1 MVQED
6 ACVASTQMVVDLVD
20 LEGWCPA
27 ALQGLWVTYLWP
39 FKFLFTHVSH
49 KWVGRSS
56 VIWERSLGHLLCLP
70 YRASATWMHTQVHAH
85 TCIYIYI
92 YMYIHPHMC
101 THIPH
106 IYTHTCACTHTH
118 TNTCTHMHMPPHA
131 HIPAHRDRWVCTVR
145 AQRMGTL
152 SKSVCKLLLLS
163 PWISQQ
169 ESDVSVVQAQG
180 GLSKA
185 CLPGLG
191 ISTLPTLGSSDI
203 LLFPCPLRSPQRLS
217 QSPL

>member
-1 MVQED
+1 MEGPSPGISSGAVVQGTSHMVQED

-39 FKFLFTHVSH
+39 FKFLFTHISH

-92 YMYIHPHMC
+92 YMYIHPHAH
-101 THIPH
+101 THPPH
-106 IYTHTCACTHTH
+106 IYTHMCMHTH
-118 TNTCTHMHMPPHA
+118 TNMPLFVKRPF
-131 HIPAHRDRWVCTVR
+131 
-145 AQRMGTL
+145 
-152 SKSVCKLLLLS
+152 LLS
-163 PWISQQ
+163 Y
-169 ESDVSVVQAQG
+169 
-180 GLSKA
+180 LSLNK
-185 CLPGLG
+185 L
-191 ISTLPTLGSSDI
+191 TKQSSYT
-203 LLFPCPLRSPQRLS
+203 R
-217 QSPL
+217 

>member
-1 MVQED
+1 MFLPV
-6 ACVASTQMVVDLVD
+6 C
-20 LEGWCPA
+20 G
-27 ALQGLWVTYLWP
+27 QGRGRTM
-39 FKFLFTHVSH
+39 KHT
-49 KWVGRSS
+49 GRSADHS
-56 VIWERSLGHLLCLP
+56 CARRTAKAARALSDGHGHQEGPWLSAPTSEREWKGPSPGRLQSTL
-70 YRASATWMHTQVHAH
+70 
-85 TCIYIYI
+85 
-92 YMYIHPHMC
+92 
-101 THIPH
+101 THRW
-106 IYTHTCACTHTH
+106 ACT
-118 TNTCTHMHMPPHA
+118 
-131 HIPAHRDRWVCTVR
+131 IR

>member
-1 MVQED
+1 MPCSF
-6 ACVASTQMVVDLVD
+6 A
-20 LEGWCPA
+20 G
-27 ALQGLWVTYLWP
+27 
-39 FKFLFTHVSH
+39 
-49 KWVGRSS
+49 
-56 VIWERSLGHLLCLP
+56 SLGHVPLAFQVPVHTHFSQMGRKVQCHLGEKS
-70 YRASATWMHTQVHAH
+70 RASALPAIQGLCHMDAHTGACTHLHIHIHIYVYTPTCAHTSPTYIHTHVHA
-85 TCIYIYI
+85 
-92 YMYIHPHMC
+92 
-101 THIPH
+101 
-106 IYTHTCACTHTH
+106 HTH

>member
-1 MVQED
+1 MVFRN
-6 ACVASTQMVVDLVD
+6 VHTR
-20 LEGWCPA
+20 
-27 ALQGLWVTYLWP
+27 
-39 FKFLFTHVSH
+39 SH
-49 KWVGRSS
+49 RSA
-56 VIWERSLGHLLCLP
+56 P
-70 YRASATWMHTQVHAH
+70 YA
-85 TCIYIYI
+85 
-92 YMYIHPHMC
+92 HPHMC

-180 GLSKA
+180 GLSEA
-185 CLPGLG
+185 LSLG
-191 ISTLPTLGSSDI
+191 WESPSSQLYWLLRHSPCPPSTQVSPEAEPEPILVQLVMESLLMHHLEDGKGFA
-203 LLFPCPLRSPQRLS
+203 LLFMTVFPGPGTAPGI
-217 QSPL
+217 